1 MGTGYVWSL
10 WHRSFGLA
18 AQLLRF
24 TLSDDNRHTEQR
36 QPDGLDNR
44 RGAQRIR
51 LAIDVRFF
59 WRACIPGNTPLV
71 RCNQNKISKTLSNT
85 NVTGNER

>member
-59 WRACIPGNTPLV
+59 WRAWEKGGQVNFSEQKKLGTRLHIP
-71 RCNQNKISKTLSNT
+71 R
-85 NVTGNER
+85 